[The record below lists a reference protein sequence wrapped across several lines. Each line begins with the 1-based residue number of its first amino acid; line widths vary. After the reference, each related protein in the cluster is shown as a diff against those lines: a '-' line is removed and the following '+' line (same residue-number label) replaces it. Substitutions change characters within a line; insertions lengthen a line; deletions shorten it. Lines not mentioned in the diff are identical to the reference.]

1 MLQNWFIMSPEL
13 SLLAYLPA
21 AFLINRFRAEKTAKT
36 FFTLSKIFLLFTLVT
51 TVVFYNQSP
60 LGPWLKNTSYS
71 TLFKTLVYIV
81 SLAWFYLSSK
91 WFLNKNRSS
100 YRFYSLGMWTLFLFS
115 LLISARHLLVLAA
128 VLPLLGL
135 SARGFILMHWDE
147 EKVAAAGRLYGV
159 FAALF
164 SLLLWSGVA
173 LLHWRLGSL
182 DYAALQVAFS
192 AGEPRD
198 FYALLGVCLILSAVL
213 FMLAAAPFHSWFV
226 GVISC
231 ATLPV
236 CGIFTLIAPIAW
248 LFCLVALV
256 AKAFLGLAPLLHG
269 ILLAFAVVSLFIGAF
284 SANGQTNIRRLF
296 AFVGVY
302 NTGFLLFGLINFN
315 SDSIMSAFSYELIY
329 VLAMIGVYTV
339 FLGLKSKSEYLSDVA
354 EISGLSHVK
363 PYISAAF
370 LVFMF
375 SLVGMPPMLG
385 FLGRLAVVNT
395 LVTSA
400 QWFDVGILLVSVL
413 FMANAFLNIIR
424 TVYFEPLKNAFDR
437 TDKSIYISL
446 FVNLVLVIISILNP
460 AYVLLGAETV
470 LKGVF

>member
-13 SLLAYLPA
+13 SLLAYLPV
-21 AFLINRFRAEKTAKT
+21 AFLINRFRQEKTAKT

-60 LGPWLKNTSYS
+60 LRPWLQNTSYS

-81 SLAWFYLSSK
+81 SLTWFYLSSK

-100 YRFYSLGMWTLFLFS
+100 YRFYTLGMWTLFLFS
-115 LLISARHLLVLAA
+115 MLMSARHLLVLAV

-135 SARGFILMHWDE
+135 SARAFILMHWDE
-147 EKVAAAGRLYGV
+147 EKVAPVGRLYGI

-164 SLLLWSGVA
+164 SLLLWGGAAV
-173 LLHWRLGSL
+173 LHWRFGSL
-182 DYAALQVAFS
+182 DYVSLQQAFGAGAAK
-192 AGEPRD
+192 D
-198 FYALLGVCLILSAVL
+198 FYALSGACLVLSAVL
-213 FMLAAAPFHSWFV
+213 FMLAAAPFHFWFV
-226 GVISC
+226 GVMSR

-236 CGIFTLIAPIAW
+236 CGIFTLIAPVAW
-248 LFCLVALV
+248 LFCLIVLS
-256 AKAFLGLAPLLHG
+256 AKAFLGVVPLLHG
-269 ILLAFAVVSLFIGAF
+269 IFLAFAVISLFIGAF

-315 SDSIMSAFSYELIY
+315 NDSIMSVFSYELIY

-339 FLGLKSKSEYLSDVA
+339 FLGLKSKGEYLSDVG
-354 EISGLSHVK
+354 EIVGLSHVK

-375 SLVGMPPMLG
+375 SLMGMPPMLG
-385 FLGRLAVVNT
+385 FLGRLAVVNV
-395 LVTSA
+395 LVTSE
-400 QWFDVGILLVSVL
+400 QWGEVCILLISVL

-424 TVYFEPLKNAFDR
+424 TIYFEPLKNTFDR